1 MSKSHKNE
9 NDEKFLEFLDMKN
22 MQYQTVEKGSS
33 LKLCSLADNEADIYA
48 RLGPTSEWD
57 IAAAHAVLNSCG
69 GSVINIKEETELD
82 YAKKTTILNPYFMAF
97 RNKALENEF
106 LDLLRDFFKKL
117 V

>member
-1 MSKSHKNE
+1 MKSVSCSHN
-9 NDEKFLEFLDMKN
+9 LE
-22 MQYQTVEKGSS
+22 
-33 LKLCSLADNEADIYA
+33 DIYP
-48 RLGPTSEWD
+48 RFGPTSEWD
-57 IAAAHAVLNSCG
+57 IAAAHTVLNSCG

-82 YAKKTTILNPYFMAF
+82 YAKKSTILNPYFMAF